1 MMDEKIL
8 SGYCRAMDASRTV
21 YVELTSEGLEADCSF
36 GSCPYDRDCPIAKQL
51 RQFASENQ

>member
-21 YVELTSEGLEADCSF
+21 YAELTPDGLEVDCSF
-36 GSCPYDRDCPIAKQL
+36 GSCPFDRDCPIARQL